1 MTKLRVNE
9 LAYSLDWT
17 WGTYGMKG
25 TIEQVSAGFWH
36 GAHGSVLDGQMLTHT
51 MKESAAPLRALQSK
65 KLLVACGQSANS
77 DLPAA
82 CSNAS
87 FDLDFCMHQDH
98 DGRQYTEIILGHRME
113 IGLEKGLL
121 SKFSSETMN
130 LGGASIKMLWTTDE
144 DHRMM

>member
-17 WGTYGMKG
+17 WGHYGMKC

-51 MKESAAPLRALQSK
+51 TKESAAPLRALQSK

-87 FDLDFCMHQDH
+87 FDLDFCLHQDH
-98 DGRQYTEIILGHRME
+98 DGRQDTEIILGHRMKS
-113 IGLEKGLL
+113 ILEYGLL
-121 SKFSSETMN
+121 RLSSP
-130 LGGASIKMLWTTDE
+130 LK
-144 DHRMM
+144 R